1 MRFAGV
7 RNSCVAGH
15 RPKWTLSTR
24 QNQRLNDSSQ
34 HQMLFGLFINIT
46 LHQEKMNAS
55 DEVNNS
61 TTNGVPIPSF
71 ATFLICVMGMPGNVL
86 VIAVYAWK
94 MTTSTKVY
102 MFALAVADLVIC
114 ICGIVLTTVKFDY
127 ITLEVTIYGVHMSVA
142 FSVLLLTFVSIE
154 RMLAVRRPHTFS
166 LNPLRAKRALVVIA
180 VAAAGCAMVLIVE
193 RVKRYTLLVHVFPAI
208 VTLINVVVM
217 VVCYSLMAITMLMKV
232 RDAHRNVGASSSSP
246 VPGTS
251 TVPSVTYLVTNGK
264 ATVDINTR
272 KNHSLPRTTKTTA
285 KKANT
290 YKSVSVLFI
299 ITVAFLACWLPLWLD
314 GVGLHVPLEV
324 KRTFLINSVVNP
336 FIYSAVSRMF
346 RDDVRKFY
354 GQMRSRL
361 ASCHC

>member
-1 MRFAGV
+1 
-7 RNSCVAGH
+7 
-15 RPKWTLSTR
+15 
-24 QNQRLNDSSQ
+24 
-34 HQMLFGLFINIT
+34 
-46 LHQEKMNAS
+46 MNAS

-71 ATFLICVMGMPGNVL
+71 ATFLMCVMGMPGNVL

-102 MFALAVADLVIC
+102 MFALAVADLVVC
-114 ICGIVLTTVKFDY
+114 ICGIVLTTVTFDY
-127 ITLEVTIYGVHMSVA
+127 ITLEVTTYGVHMSVT
-142 FSVLLLTFVSIE
+142 FSVLLLAFVSIE
-154 RMLAVRRPHTFS
+154 RLLAVRRPHTFS

-180 VAAAGCAMVLIVE
+180 VAAAASAMVLTVA
-193 RVKRYTLLVHVFPAI
+193 RVKQYTLLVQVFPAI

-217 VVCYSLMAITMLMKV
+217 VVCYSLMAITMLMNV
-232 RDAHRNVGASSSSP
+232 RNAQRNVGASSSSP
-246 VPGTS
+246 APGTS
-251 TVPSVTYLVTNGK
+251 TVPTVTYLVTSGK
-264 ATVDINTR
+264 ATVNVTTS
-272 KNHSLPRTTKTTA
+272 KNRSLSRTTETTA
-285 KKANT
+285 KQAST

-314 GVGLHVPLEV
+314 GVGLHVPSEV
-324 KRTFLINSVVNP
+324 ERMFLINSVVNP

-346 RDDVRKFY
+346 RDDVRKCY